1 MSAKLAKTIYL
12 TSMKIVIIDCFDS
25 FTYNLHHYLEEIV
38 DEVQTIPYSQIEN
51 TAIAEFDRVVLSP
64 GPGHTCEYP
73 HITDILNRFKD
84 SKPILGVCLGH
95 QIIGSYF
102 GATLANMETVVHGVS
117 RPTLQTIPNDT
128 LFQGLPISFESAR
141 YHSWAIPLPL
151 LSDNLIATALDNNL
165 VMAFKHKTYNIR
177 GVQFHPESILTPYGK
192 TIIYNWVNL
201 C

>member
-1 MSAKLAKTIYL
+1 
-12 TSMKIVIIDCFDS
+12 MKIVIIDCFDS